1 MTIQKYDSW
10 LARDE
15 SDIDGDI
22 QEFND
27 CLISELMSDIC
38 SENYETLNEL
48 SHSMLDDICNMSS
61 PLLKEEYD
69 FSNVKTD
76 ETITN
81 KKRTIAKACI
91 DDKQGNVPVSFAY
104 NGNIDTDL
112 ILTILAN
119 FSSKIC
125 EEYNGEDIT
134 CMLPII
140 TNYTEITTILDY
152 YNELFK
158 KLEQYYLNIDNDND
172 LYKLYENFYLMTKGV
187 LSFHKGMNID
197 DLKKFKNN
205 IVKNYK
211 FLKNCLEHIK
221 KTYEVNIGDVL
232 TKTLY

>member
-22 QEFND
+22 RQFND
-27 CLISELMSDIC
+27 CLISNLMDDIC
-38 SENYETLNEL
+38 SENYEALNEL
-48 SHSMLDDICNMSS
+48 RFSMLDDVCEMSS
-61 PLLKEEYD
+61 SALKEEYD
-69 FSNVKTD
+69 FSNVKTGG
-76 ETITN
+76 TITN
-81 KKRTIAKACI
+81 NNRTIAKACI
-91 DDKQGNVPVSFAY
+91 DDKQGNAPVSFAY

-125 EEYNGEDIT
+125 EDYSGEDIT

-140 TNYTEITTILDY
+140 TNYTEIATILDY

-158 KLEQYYLNIDNDND
+158 KLEEYYLNIGSQND
-172 LYKLYENFYLMTKGV
+172 LYKLYENFYLMTEGN
-187 LSFHKGMNID
+187 LSFHKGMDID
-197 DLKKFKNN
+197 DLKKFKKD
-205 IVKNYK
+205 ILKNYK

-221 KTYEVNIGDVL
+221 KTYEINIGDVL